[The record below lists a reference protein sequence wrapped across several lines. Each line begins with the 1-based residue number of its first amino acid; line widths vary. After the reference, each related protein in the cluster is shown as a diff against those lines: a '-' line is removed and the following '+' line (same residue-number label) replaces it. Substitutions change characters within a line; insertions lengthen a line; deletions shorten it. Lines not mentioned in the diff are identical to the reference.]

1 MAAKTLL
8 AMLAAAAMVL
18 SASAIAC
25 PSLTAAEIV
34 RAPTL
39 LLYTGD

>member
-8 AMLAAAAMVL
+8 AMLAAAALVL

-25 PSLTAAEIV
+25 PSLTAGDIV
-34 RAPTL
+34 RAQL
-39 LLYTGD
+39 CRLRASF